1 MEEHWQILLI
11 VVVLGF
17 AFWGWTMRKSKR
29 MVEDWARQQGLYIV
43 SSEFRWWRRG
53 PFFWK
58 SSRNQTVLYVTVRM
72 PDGSPRSAF
81 IRCGSWWWGLLG
93 DQMEVKWLDEGSP
106 LKN

>member
-1 MEEHWQILLI
+1 MEERWDILLAVAALG
-11 VVVLGF
+11 VVIWV
-17 AFWGWTMRKSKR
+17 WTIRKSKR
-29 MVEDWARQQGLYIV
+29 MVEEWARRQGLQIV

-81 IRCGSWWWGLLG
+81 IRCGNWWVGLFT
-93 DQMEVKWLDEGSP
+93 DQLEVKWVEEEDP
-106 LKN
+106 H